1 MYDFEKPRGTEE
13 NIERARKIES
23 HLRIPTMPV
32 GIRFYRNEDVIPEG
46 IGERPDFGGTFCQ
59 FLSHSRFERCEIRK
73 NYLISKEL
81 IMCPFAPGVLGFE
94 EWTGYIATGEHMG
107 GVHFESAE
115 AALRSQEGLPKVEPF
130 TIKAILVGPLQDL
143 TVDPDVIGFAI
154 HPGMSNKVLDGQMW
168 NTGKPKE
175 IMYYNMCGICG
186 TGVAQAYNEKDLF
199 IGFPCHGGRR
209 MGLFLDAEIF
219 VALNV
224 DFFAEWILG
233 MEKTFA
239 SGHSYPIGHY
249 LRPNPPLPPHYKIL
263 EWPDKI
269 VSLGEWEE
277 EEERK
282 KGK

>member
-13 NIERARKIES
+13 NIQRARKIES

-32 GIRFYRNEDVIPEG
+32 GVKFYKNEDDIPEG
-46 IGERPDFGGTFCQ
+46 IGEEPDFGGTFCQ
-59 FLSHSRFERCEIRK
+59 FISHSRFERCEIRK
-73 NYLISKEL
+73 NYLLSKGV

-107 GVHFESAE
+107 GVHFENAE
-115 AALRSQEGLPKVEPF
+115 AALMSQKGLPKVEPF

-143 TVDPDVIGFAI
+143 TVEPDVIGFAI
-154 HPGMSNKVLDGQMW
+154 CPGMSNKVLDGQMW
-168 NTGKPKE
+168 NTGRPKE

-186 TGVAQAYNEKDLF
+186 VGVAQAYNEKDLF

-209 MGLFLDAEIF
+209 MGLFLDTEIF
-219 VALNV
+219 VTLNV
-224 DFFAEWILG
+224 DFFNEWILG
-233 MEKTFA
+233 MEKSFA
-239 SGHSYPIGHY
+239 SGHSYPVGHY

-263 EWPDKI
+263 EWPNKI
-269 VSLGEWEE
+269 VSLSEWEE

-282 KGK
+282 KQN